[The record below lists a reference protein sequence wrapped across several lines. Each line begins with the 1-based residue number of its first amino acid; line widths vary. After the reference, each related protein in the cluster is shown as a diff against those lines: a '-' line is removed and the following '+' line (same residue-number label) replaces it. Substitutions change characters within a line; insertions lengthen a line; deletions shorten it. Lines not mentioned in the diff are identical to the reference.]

1 MGGKHERDGE
11 MTQKEEEKVRSS
23 ECSRA
28 STRVDQAHGSAPV
41 LISITL
47 MAQTYIVP
55 PRNLL
60 RACFFTNDTQFLSHR
75 SDIFG
80 HGLIRFSMQMF
91 YTLSS

>member
-11 MTQKEEEKVRSS
+11 MTEKEEEKVRS
-23 ECSRA
+23 SRA

-47 MAQTYIVP
+47 MAQTYIAP
-55 PRNLL
+55 PRNLS
-60 RACFFTNDTQFLSHR
+60 RVCFFTKDKQFLSHR

-91 YTLSS
+91 HTF